1 MAIFYLYKLRPR
13 NDVKSVSSTSLG
25 HKSGQNIDAWS
36 KYFCELFLNGG
47 APPIT
52 KKVTTP
58 STTGTIP

>member
-52 KKVTTP
+52 KK
-58 STTGTIP
+58 